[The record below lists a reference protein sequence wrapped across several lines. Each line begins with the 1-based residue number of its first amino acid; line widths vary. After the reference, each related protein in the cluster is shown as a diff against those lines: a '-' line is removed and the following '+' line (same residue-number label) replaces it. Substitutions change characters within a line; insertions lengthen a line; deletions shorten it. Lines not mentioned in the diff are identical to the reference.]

1 MTAARSDATAVHRI
15 INKKENKMPNIK
27 NLEMADAVFSKNYI
41 RIDNS
46 FFGLSQKIV
55 YVPTGSPVK
64 VVKLEYSRE
73 EGERLEKLLSLPV
86 NKLEAEL
93 ASKGKPT
100 TTAVGN
106 YQLQACV
113 SDDRQ
118 FCAVQL
124 FRFYDFMYHPLEE
137 PLFFK
142 GKEAEIISKLICD

>member
-1 MTAARSDATAVHRI
+1 
-15 INKKENKMPNIK
+15 MPNIK

-142 GKEAEIISKLICD
+142 GKGAEIISKLICD

>member
-137 PLFFK
+137 PLFFSRDYLQ
-142 GKEAEIISKLICD
+142 INL

>member
-1 MTAARSDATAVHRI
+1 
-15 INKKENKMPNIK
+15 MPNIK
-27 NLEMADAVFSKNYI
+27 NLEMAEAVSSKSYI
-41 RIDNS
+41 RISYS
-46 FFGLSQKIV
+46 FFGLCQKIV

-64 VVKLEYSRE
+64 VIKQEYSRE
-73 EGERLEKLLSLPV
+73 EGERLEKLFSLPI

-93 ASKGKPT
+93 ASKGKPA

-124 FRFYDFMYHPLEE
+124 FRFADLMYHPQAE
-137 PLFFK
+137 PQFFE
-142 GKEAEIISKLICD
+142 GEAAAAMARTFV

>member
-93 ASKGKPT
+93 ASKGKPAT
-100 TTAVGN
+100 SAVGN

-142 GKEAEIISKLICD
+142 GKGAEIISKLICD

>member
-1 MTAARSDATAVHRI
+1 MAEAVS
-15 INKKENKMPNIK
+15 
-27 NLEMADAVFSKNYI
+27 SKSYI
-41 RIDNS
+41 RISNS
-46 FFGLSQKIV
+46 FFGLCQKIV

-64 VVKLEYSRE
+64 VIKQEYSRE
-73 EGERLEKLLSLPV
+73 EGERLEKLLSLPI

-93 ASKGKPT
+93 ASKGKPV

-124 FRFYDFMYHPLEE
+124 FRFADLMYHPQAE
-137 PLFFK
+137 PQFFE
-142 GKEAEIISKLICD
+142 GEAAAAIARAFV

>member
-93 ASKGKPT
+93 ASKGKPA

-124 FRFYDFMYHPLEE
+124 FRFADLMYHPQAE
-137 PLFFK
+137 PQFFE
-142 GKEAEIISKLICD
+142 GEAAAAIARTFL

>member
-1 MTAARSDATAVHRI
+1 
-15 INKKENKMPNIK
+15 
-27 NLEMADAVFSKNYI
+27 MADAVFSKNYI

-142 GKEAEIISKLICD
+142 GKGAEIISKLICD

>member
-27 NLEMADAVFSKNYI
+27 NLEMADAVFSI
-41 RIDNS
+41 RISNS
-46 FFGLSQKIV
+46 FFGLCQKIV

-64 VVKLEYSRE
+64 VIKQEYSRE

-93 ASKGKPT
+93 ASKGKPA

-124 FRFYDFMYHPLEE
+124 FRFADLMYHPQAE
-137 PLFFK
+137 PQFFE
-142 GKEAEIISKLICD
+142 GEAAAAVARTFV

>member
-1 MTAARSDATAVHRI
+1 MS
-15 INKKENKMPNIK
+15 NIK
-27 NLEMADAVFSKNYI
+27 NLGMGEAISSKNYI
-41 RIDNS
+41 NIINS
-46 FFGLSQKIV
+46 FFGLCQKVI
-55 YVPTGSPVK
+55 YVPTGSRVK
-64 VVKLEYSRE
+64 VVCQEYSAD
-73 EGERLEKLLSLPV
+73 EGERLEKLLSFPLD
-86 NKLEAEL
+86 KLESEL

-142 GKEAEIISKLICD
+142 GKGAEIISKLICD

>member
-1 MTAARSDATAVHRI
+1 MTAARSDTTAVQRI

-27 NLEMADAVFSKNYI
+27 NLEMADAVFSKDYI

-46 FFGLSQKIV
+46 FFGLCQKVV
-55 YVPTGSPVK
+55 YVPTGSRVK
-64 VVKLEYSRE
+64 VVKQEYRRE

-93 ASKGKPT
+93 ASKGKPA

-124 FRFYDFMYHPLEE
+124 FRFADLMYHPQAE
-137 PLFFK
+137 PQFFE
-142 GKEAEIISKLICD
+142 GRDAEVISKLIC